1 MPASPRIASTADVAH
16 RLQPVVV
23 GGDIL
28 AYSYVRELHRAYGV
42 ERTIVLATQD
52 IKMLSSSRFTD
63 YRLEPLIHEPEGL
76 YDALERV
83 AAQVRAEDP
92 DRVLLVLGCDDCH
105 ARMLSSGKPR
115 LEAAGYTVPYIDFD
129 LLDDI
134 TQKRRFYELCDELDI
149 PYPRT
154 WYFDCSENGPAELPV
169 QDFPYPLIAKPSN
182 SAQFQ
187 DADIPRKRKIY
198 EIESAEELA
207 QVWRDIRTS
216 DYGNELVLQDFIP
229 GGDDAIRTL
238 TTFSDASGE
247 VRVVSGG
254 VVCLQDHDPTAL
266 GNPLCI
272 MGERELPDL
281 FRKRPKK
288 AKKNVVEEGK
298 ADE

>member
-1 MPASPRIASTADVAH
+1 MIGSCLRARLRFSRRWVPISGKENALPTSGSIAATVAQSPRAAMETPYPDAAPSPQPTDRRPAFPRLFTEIRFRATPKASYGIMLRYTVHKENPICPLHPASHLPPTSAR

-63 YRLEPLIHEPEGL
+63 YRLEPNIHEPEGL

-83 AAQVRAEDP
+83 AAEVRAEDP
-92 DRVLLVLGCDDCH
+92 DRVLLVLGCDDFH

-154 WYFDCSENGPAELPV
+154 WYF
-169 QDFPYPLIAKPSN
+169 
-182 SAQFQ
+182 
-187 DADIPRKRKIY
+187 
-198 EIESAEELA
+198 
-207 QVWRDIRTS
+207 
-216 DYGNELVLQDFIP
+216 
-229 GGDDAIRTL
+229 
-238 TTFSDASGE
+238 
-247 VRVVSGG
+247 
-254 VVCLQDHDPTAL
+254 
-266 GNPLCI
+266 
-272 MGERELPDL
+272 
-281 FRKRPKK
+281 
-288 AKKNVVEEGK
+288 
-298 ADE
+298 